1 MKKAVT
7 QGLKT
12 ILGSFFAFH
21 VTQPWKLFR
30 QYVATTGSLQAFK
43 KKQTYKQ
50 KRKIHTEAKAN
61 YWKNDDTCVSEVS

>member
-21 VTQPWKLFR
+21 VAQPWKLLR

-43 KKQTYKQ
+43 KKTNKQ

-61 YWKNDDTCVSEVS
+61 YWKNDYTSVSQVS